1 MYFVQTPPTQITA
14 LQKALESL
22 EFSVASDILL
32 RIPFNISLDVL
43 NVIQLSSNKVEYLIT
58 FLLELSPPL
67 LQLFIFPLL
76 QLFIFHSHSS
86 SMAP

>member
-14 LQKALESL
+14 LHEAESL

-67 LQLFIFPLL
+67 LQLFIFPVL

>member
-14 LQKALESL
+14 LHKALESL

-67 LQLFIFPLL
+67 LQLFIFPVL